1 MEGAIE
7 DYVTIMAQ
15 KHDQHGVKVDE
26 EDMIM
31 ISSYDGA
38 NIIQSSKTKY
48 SVISYSSSVFNASTI
63 NEKTIT
69 AGQTYNILT
78 WQQVLGKLILSR
90 DINVCQMNHNIF
102 EDTSTKKKINCYD
115 CHDGKMIY
123 LLPQCSLWK
132 NKHHPFIICKCRR
145 NIGVQQN
152 DHKYEMFTD
161 EEYERLW
168 NRSKRCYQSKLTTED
183 AHRN

>member
-1 MEGAIE
+1 
-7 DYVTIMAQ
+7 
-15 KHDQHGVKVDE
+15 
-26 EDMIM
+26 
-31 ISSYDGA
+31 
-38 NIIQSSKTKY
+38 
-48 SVISYSSSVFNASTI
+48 
-63 NEKTIT
+63 
-69 AGQTYNILT
+69 
-78 WQQVLGKLILSR
+78 
-90 DINVCQMNHNIF
+90 MNHIIF

-123 LLPQCSLWK
+123 LLPKCSLWK

-183 AHRN
+183 AHRNWCDSDNYGGTHFGISPSLLPIITIQFDVFHLQYE